1 MLTLAMKLKD
11 LDFESHWNV
20 FSILS
25 PMKHDVR
32 FEYVPWKNFWFCFIS
47 IVWFPFSLKTG
58 KFWFWKSLKYFNIF
72 DKNLYDVRFK
82 YVPWKNV
89 RVCFISIVWVHFSGK
104 TKKFLC
110 LKSLKYFNFF
120 LIKIKT
126 VSDLHMPSQTVLDL
140 V

>member
-1 MLTLAMKLKD
+1 MLTLAIKLKD
-11 LDFESHWNV
+11 LNFESYWNV

-32 FEYVPWKNFWFCFIS
+32 FEYEKISDFVSFLLFGFPSVLKLGNFDFESHWNTLIF
-47 IVWFPFSLKTG
+47 
-58 KFWFWKSLKYFNIF
+58 F
-72 DKNLYDVRFK
+72 DKNLYDVRVR

-89 RVCFISIVWVHFSGK
+89 RFCFISIVWVHFSGK
-104 TKKFLC
+104 TKKLWF

-120 LIKIKT
+120 FIKT
-126 VSDLHMPSQTVLDL
+126 KTISDLRMSSQTVLDL